1 MTIAGIVSNAK
12 DAFTRGNRSEASDLL
27 NFSLIKLGELTM
39 DGVKS
44 LEGTTVDRWKERVWN
59 LLEDWD
65 MMED

>member
-12 DAFTRGNRSEASDLL
+12 DAFMRGNKNEASDLL
-27 NFSLIKLGELTM
+27 NLGLIKLGEFTM
-39 DGVKS
+39 NGVQS